1 MPKRILDEVS
11 LPVINVPR
19 QPMTG
24 ANSGYKLPVAVA
36 SAVAITAIIPEASIM
51 VDNPT
56 RQITVTKVFFNCF
69 TVFQSTVNKSFT
81 FAPCINPPI
90 KVPTKSNTPA

>member
-1 MPKRILDEVS
+1 MLEDVS

-24 ANSGYKLPVAVA
+24 ANNGYKLPVAVA
-36 SAVAITAIIPEASIM
+36 SAVAITAIIPELSII

-56 RQITVTKVFFNCF
+56 RQITVMNVFFNCF
-69 TVFQSTVNKSFT
+69 TVFQGTMNRSFT
-81 FAPCINPPI
+81 LAP
-90 KVPTKSNTPA
+90 